1 MRGPWAILAAV
12 LVLAAGAQ
20 AAEQTDVQA
29 MFNQADR
36 DDRIG
41 VARKTKPV
49 DVRPAEPG
57 CHSRGHVRRRS
68 CAA

>member
-1 MRGPWAILAAV
+1 
-12 LVLAAGAQ
+12 
-20 AAEQTDVQA
+20 